1 MFETFLITWKVVVS
15 WWALAHEIEHVL
27 EYTFWIS
34 NNLDMKLR
42 QLIYIYIYIYIKCAW
57 FWGLDPGSKSF
68 PIYQPTTIYPK
79 KKKKN
84 YDEIIVFYFFESV
97 HWDDQKMSKSKKKP
111 KSTIAGYIMLLFYQS
126 QKRVWN

>member
-1 MFETFLITWKVVVS
+1 MFETVLITWKVVVS

-42 QLIYIYIYIYIKCAW
+42 QLIYIYIYIYKMCMVLRA
-57 FWGLDPGSKSF
+57 GSWIQVFSNLST
-68 PIYQPTTIYPK
+68 YHNLTK

>member
-1 MFETFLITWKVVVS
+1 MHGFEG
-15 WWALAHEIEHVL
+15 
-27 EYTFWIS
+27 WI
-34 NNLDMKLR
+34 
-42 QLIYIYIYIYIKCAW
+42 
-57 FWGLDPGSKSF
+57 LDPSLFQSINLPQF
-68 PIYQPTTIYPK
+68 IQK